1 MSSARGVGVEVRV
14 GAVLLDAAAA
24 FDALGDVA
32 GSARHAE
39 RAGLDSLWAGDHL
52 LLGDT
57 PLLDSTLTLAAAA
70 AVTRTIAIGTG
81 GLPCPPYGRSPGP
94 ADRSPPSP
102 TSRPADWNWA
112 SGPAPAPARSRS
124 TARRVSCAVTAGDG
138 RTSSSRPFPSWWP
151 VGR

>member
-81 GLPCPPYGRSPGP
+81 GLPALPTAARLGRPTGRHPRPPRVRPTGTGRRGRRRRRPGAGVP
-94 ADRSPPSP
+94 RGGSA
-102 TSRPADWNWA
+102 
-112 SGPAPAPARSRS
+112 AP
-124 TARRVSCAVTAGDG
+124 
-138 RTSSSRPFPSWWP
+138 
-151 VGR
+151 